1 MSATARATIL
11 LVTLGTLLIGL
22 PASST
27 GQAPA
32 ADSRDLPPA
41 LAPFEFLIGR
51 WKGQGVPRDNPAQR
65 FRGWTETHTWA
76 WVFAGG
82 KPVAMTITIQ
92 GGKVLSQGTLRYDPA
107 SKRYALDAREPG
119 DSPKA
124 VRFTGALDA
133 SGKLLVL
140 ERAEKGMTQRLTLRA
155 NSNYIRYTVVLDRRE
170 PGAALFQPL
179 VEIGL
184 TKEGESFAAGS
195 AAVEQPRCIVTGGAA
210 TLTVS
215 YQGQSYPICCTGC
228 RDEFNE
234 NPEKY
239 LKKLALKVS
248 AGGGTKSDQPKT
260 SRVSRFE
267 DAFSGSGDTDPAE
280 SKAGAQMAD
289 RSSREGAGSASPQPA
304 TPEPKAKAEPK
315 PDAQAQT
322 PDKLAAKAATA
333 LRLAQNL
340 EKTGK
345 SAAALKSYKQIV
357 KDYPKTATAR
367 IAAERIK
374 AIESQ

>member
-1 MSATARATIL
+1 MATTTRATIL
-11 LVTLGTLLIGL
+11 LATLAML
-22 PASST
+22 PTALAASLT
-27 GQAPA
+27 GQAA
-32 ADSRDLPPA
+32 GAESRDLPPA

-76 WVFAGG
+76 WVFAAG
-82 KPVAMTITIQ
+82 KPVAMTVTIE
-92 GGKVLSQGTLRYDPA
+92 GGKVLRQGTLRYEPA
-107 SKRYALDAREPG
+107 NKQYALDAREPG
-119 DSPKA
+119 ASGKA
-124 VRFTGALDA
+124 VRFTGTLDS
-133 SGKLLVL
+133 SGKLLIL
-140 ERAEKGMTQRLTLRA
+140 ERSEKGTIQRLALRA
-155 NSNYIRYTVVLDRRE
+155 NSNYIRYTLLLDRKE
-170 PGAALFQPL
+170 PGGALFQPL
-179 VEIGL
+179 VETGL

-195 AAVEQPRCIVTGGAA
+195 AAGEQPKCIVTGGAA

-215 YQGQSYPICCTGC
+215 YQGRSFPICCTGC

-289 RSSREGAGSASPQPA
+289 RSSMEGAGSASPQPA

>member
-1 MSATARATIL
+1 MPTSARATIL
-11 LVTLGTLLIGL
+11 LATLGTLLTGL
-22 PASST
+22 STALT
-27 GQAPA
+27 GQAA
-32 ADSRDLPPA
+32 GEDSRDLPPA

-51 WKGQGVPRDNPAQR
+51 WKGQGVPRDNPSQR
-65 FRGWTETHTWA
+65 FRGWTEIHTWA
-76 WVFAGG
+76 WVFTGG
-82 KPVAMTITIQ
+82 KPAAMSVSIQ
-92 GGKVLSQGTLRYDPA
+92 GGKVLTQGTLRYEPTR
-107 SKRYALDAREPG
+107 KQYLLDAREPEE
-119 DSPKA
+119 PAKA
-124 VRFTGALDA
+124 VRFTGALDS
-133 SGKLLVL
+133 SGKLLIL
-140 ERAEKGMTQRLTLRA
+140 ERAETGNNAALTLRA
-155 NSNYIRYTVVLDRRE
+155 NSNYIRYTMVLDRKE
-170 PGAALFQPL
+170 PSAALFQPL

-195 AAVEQPRCIVTGGAA
+195 SAVEQPKCIVTGGAA

-215 YQGQSYPICCTGC
+215 YQGQSFPICCTGC

-239 LKKLALKVS
+239 LKKLSLKVS
-248 AGGGTKSDQPKT
+248 GGDGKKTDQPKT

-267 DAFSGSGDTDPAE
+267 DAFAGDTDPAE
-280 SKAGAQMAD
+280 PKAAAKMAD
-289 RSSREGAGSASPQPA
+289 RLATKGADVASPTRQTA
-304 TPEPKAKAEPK
+304 EPKAKAGPK
-315 PDAQAQT
+315 PDATAPA
-322 PDKLAAKAATA
+322 PDKLAARAATA

-367 IAAERIK
+367 VAAERIK

>member
-1 MSATARATIL
+1 MPATARATIL
-11 LVTLGTLLIGL
+11 VVMLGSLQIGL
-22 PASST
+22 PTALI
-27 GQAPA
+27 GQASA
-32 ADSRDLPPA
+32 ADSSDLPPA

-82 KPVAMTITIQ
+82 KPVAMTVTLQ

-107 SKRYALDAREPG
+107 SKRYAFDGKEPG
-119 DSPKA
+119 QTGKT
-124 VRFTGALDA
+124 VRFTGALD
-133 SGKLLVL
+133 STGKLLIL
-140 ERAEKGMTQRLTLRA
+140 ERAEKGTTQRLTLRA
-155 NSNYIRYTVVLDRRE
+155 NSNYIRYTLVLDGKE

-195 AAVEQPRCIVTGGAA
+195 SAVEQPKCIVTGGAA

-215 YQGQSYPICCTGC
+215 YQGRSFPICCTGC

-239 LKKLALKVS
+239 LKKLSLKVS
-248 AGGGTKSDQPKT
+248 AGGGISTDQPKT

-267 DAFSGSGDTDPAE
+267 DAFAGDTDPGE
-280 SKAGAQMAD
+280 SKSGAKPADGSSPAGAGPVP
-289 RSSREGAGSASPQPA
+289 SKPE
-304 TPEPKAKAEPK
+304 TPKPKAKTEPK
-315 PDAQAQT
+315 PDGQAQ
-322 PDKLAAKAATA
+322 PADKLAAKAATA
-333 LRLAQNL
+333 LRLAENL

-367 IAAERIK
+367 IASERIK

>member
-1 MSATARATIL
+1 MPTTARSAVL
-11 LVTLGTLLIGL
+11 LASLATLLIGL
-22 PASST
+22 SATLTS
-27 GQAPA
+27 QAT

-51 WKGQGVPRDNPAQR
+51 WKGQGVPRDNPSQR

-82 KPVAMTITIQ
+82 KPVAMTVMAQ
-92 GGKVLSQGTLRYDPA
+92 GGKVLSQGTLRYDRA
-107 SKRYALDAREPG
+107 SKRYSLDAKEPG
-119 DSPKA
+119 ESGKA
-124 VRFTGALDA
+124 VRFTGTLDS
-133 SGKLLVL
+133 SGKLLIL
-140 ERAEKGMTQRLTLRA
+140 ERSEKGITQRLTLRA
-155 NSNYIRYTVVLDRRE
+155 NSNYVRYTLVLDRKE

-195 AAVEQPRCIVTGGAA
+195 SAVEQPKCIVTGGAA

-215 YQGQSYPICCTGC
+215 YRGQSFPICCTGC

-239 LKKLALKVS
+239 IKKLSLKATAS
-248 AGGGTKSDQPKT
+248 GGTKTDQPKT

-267 DAFSGSGDTDPAE
+267 DAFSGDTD
-280 SKAGAQMAD
+280 SSDTKAGAKMAE
-289 RSSREGAGSASPQPA
+289 RSFPEGGGSAPLKPA
-304 TPEPKAKAEPK
+304 TPEPKAEAEPK
-315 PDAQAQT
+315 LDAQAQV

-345 SAAALKSYKQIV
+345 SAAALKSYKQILR
-357 KDYPKTATAR
+357 DYPKTATAR
-367 IAAERIK
+367 TAAERIK
-374 AIESQ
+374 AIESP

>member
-1 MSATARATIL
+1 MSRSFNKMEWKQRAGMLQSLSWPPSDPDCFRCEFVSFGGGLPTPPFGLSLKSGEWRVMSA
-11 LVTLGTLLIGL
+11 
-22 PASST
+22 
-27 GQAPA
+27 
-32 ADSRDLPPA
+32 
-41 LAPFEFLIGR
+41 
-51 WKGQGVPRDNPAQR
+51 
-65 FRGWTETHTWA
+65 
-76 WVFAGG
+76 
-82 KPVAMTITIQ
+82 
-92 GGKVLSQGTLRYDPA
+92 
-107 SKRYALDAREPG
+107 
-119 DSPKA
+119 
-124 VRFTGALDA
+124 
-133 SGKLLVL
+133 
-140 ERAEKGMTQRLTLRA
+140 
-155 NSNYIRYTVVLDRRE
+155 YIRYTLVLDRKE

-195 AAVEQPRCIVTGGAA
+195 STVEQPRCIVTGGAA

-215 YQGQSYPICCTGC
+215 YQGQSFPICCTGC
-228 RDEFNE
+228 RDECNE

-239 LKKLALKVS
+239 LKKLSLKVS
-248 AGGGTKSDQPKT
+248 AGGGSRTDQPNT

-267 DAFSGSGDTDPAE
+267 DAFSGDTDQAE
-280 SKAGAQMAD
+280 SKAGPKMAD
-289 RSSREGAGSASPQPA
+289 RSSTEGADSAPPTRETA
-304 TPEPKAKAEPK
+304 EPKAKAGPK
-315 PDAQAQT
+315 PDAKAQA

-374 AIESQ
+374 ALESQ